1 VPDPTVPPV
10 LPIWQQREWQA
21 RGATLTI
28 AVDAPAK
35 AQHGRF
41 ERRILWALA
50 DPAQNGRIGDTGTVG
65 QPWPHVQQ
73 LYRVERRRI
82 RQTTG
87 ETETEVTVGIASL
100 PADQANA
107 ADLLAFARGH
117 WGIENKTH
125 YVRDVTF
132 DEDRCQIRSG
142 AAPQVFAACRNLAIA
157 LLRRWHCP
165 NIAAAL
171 RTNAGRPYLAIHLV
185 LARGQP

>member
-1 VPDPTVPPV
+1 MPPT
-10 LPIWQQREWQA
+10 LPIWQQHEWQE

-50 DPAQNGRIGDTGTVG
+50 DPAQNVRVGDTGTVG

-73 LYRVERRRI
+73 ICWIKRQRI

-87 ETETEVTVGIASL
+87 EIETEITYAVTSL
-100 PADQANA
+100 PADQADA
-107 ADLLAFARGH
+107 EDLLAIARGH
-117 WGIENKTH
+117 WGIENKIH

-132 DEDRCQIRSG
+132 DEDHSQIRTG

-157 LLRRWHCP
+157 LLRRCHVA

-171 RTNAGRPYLAIHLV
+171 RTNAGRPHLAVHLV